1 MAYYRH
7 MTRIIAV
14 SLSKGGVGKTTTAVN
29 LAAALAYTG
38 RRVLLVDCDTQA
50 QAGAALGVSPRHDLA
65 DLITGAVRAEK
76 ALHQA
81 RQNLMLLAG
90 GVGLAGVTREI
101 ARQDFG
107 GEWLLAERLEPL
119 NGRFDYIILDTAPGW
134 DSLQI
139 AIMFYVQE
147 VLSPVLM
154 EPMAVSGL
162 VTYVKR
168 LDEVRGYKAR
178 QGQALKLA
186 YVLPT
191 ALDRRVKQSDEI
203 MEQLKGH
210 FGELVCSPI
219 RYDIRASEAPAHGQ
233 HIYEY
238 APDGRAAADYA
249 ELTRR
254 ILNDE

>member
-1 MAYYRH
+1 

-29 LAAALAYTG
+29 LSAALAYTG

-50 QAGAALGVSPRHDLA
+50 QAAAALGAAPVHGLA
-65 DLITGAVRAEK
+65 DLVAGNVGAREAIHE
-76 ALHQA
+76 A
-81 RQNLMLLAG
+81 RPGLFLLAG
-90 GVGLAGVTREI
+90 GAGLAGVTREI

-107 GEWLLAERLEPL
+107 GEWLLSERLRPL
-119 NGRFDYIILDTAPGW
+119 DGRFDYILIDTAPGW
-134 DSLQI
+134 DALQI
-139 AIMFYVQE
+139 AVMFFARE
-147 VLSPVLM
+147 VLAPVVL
-154 EPMAVSGL
+154 EPMAIQGL
-162 VTYVKR
+162 VTYVQR
-168 LDEVRGYKAR
+168 LDGVRGYKTK

-191 ALDRRVKQSDEI
+191 AFDRRVKQSNEI
-203 MEQLKGH
+203 MIQLIAH
-210 FGELVCSPI
+210 FSDLVCPPI

-233 HIYEY
+233 HVFEY

-254 ILNDE
+254 ILADE